1 MWIHVS
7 QFMKSNYEDENDVRI
22 NDDVLS
28 TASSR
33 EEKERKMRHI
43 GGGLR

>member
-7 QFMKSNYEDENDVRI
+7 QFMESNYEDENDVRI

-28 TASSR
+28 IVSST

-43 GGGLR
+43 RGELR